1 MASLK
6 QQFITTLSDLKNCV
20 AKINQWF
27 TADSNTDITFAG
39 MTIPSRAKWLSTV
52 SKGDKGEAGADS
64 TVPGPKG
71 EAGADSAVPGPKGE
85 AGADSVVPGP
95 KGEAGANSVVP
106 GPKGEAGAD
115 SVVPGPKGD
124 LAPDA
129 INYAKKDLSNVAD
142 ADFKAKYDSLN
153 VDFGG
158 LNVESGGVD
167 YDVLY
172 TNPSVPSAFWSGSGS
187 MSQYIPPV
195 LVHLPNMPPQQI
207 PITIGARSNG
217 YVTFNLDPGKK
228 WTDYRVIHVLQGCGG
243 SRGFFYINPKLAQ
256 FDVEVCKKY
265 INDQSGSFSGKVD
278 FYSPDGGSFSVAL
291 GGTYL
296 GGAIDNK
303 VSAYMSVGT
312 NAYNKYPFIA
322 RIYGEK

>member
-27 TADSNTDITFAG
+27 TDDSNTDITFAG

-52 SKGDKGEAGADS
+52 SKGDKGD
-64 TVPGPKG
+64 KG
-71 EAGADSAVPGPKGE
+71 EAGE
-85 AGADSVVPGP
+85 
-95 KGEAGANSVVP
+95 N
-106 GPKGEAGAD
+106 

-153 VDFGG
+153 VDFCG

-312 NAYNKYPFIA
+312 NNYNKYPFIA